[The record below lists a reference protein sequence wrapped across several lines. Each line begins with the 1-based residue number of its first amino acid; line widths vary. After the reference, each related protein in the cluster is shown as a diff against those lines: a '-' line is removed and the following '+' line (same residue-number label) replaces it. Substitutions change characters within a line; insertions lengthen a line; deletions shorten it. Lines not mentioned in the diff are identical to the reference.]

1 MRLIGEPAR
10 MRILLLLHEGEAT
23 VQQIADE
30 LRITHQGTSKHLT
43 VLHREGVLARTR
55 DGSHVRY
62 SIADYTALRVIEI
75 TRASITGHIEEL
87 IHVTSV
93 DA

>member
-1 MRLIGEPAR
+1 
-10 MRILLLLHEGEAT
+10 MRILLLLLHEGEAT

-43 VLHREGVLARTR
+43 VLYREGVLARTR
-55 DGSHVRY
+55 DGSQVRY
-62 SIADYTALRVIEI
+62 TIADYTALRVIEI

-87 IHVTSV
+87 IHVARV